1 LLILSIIFLLYIGG
15 GIKMVTGLLL
25 VKLTSGKEKQALIK
39 LRALKSIVH
48 MSAVFGRWDL
58 VLDMEADDLP
68 QLSNIIVQEIRPIP
82 GVLSTE
88 TLVTTTI

>member
-1 LLILSIIFLLYIGG
+1 
-15 GIKMVTGLLL
+15 MVTGLLL
-25 VKLTSGKEKQALIK
+25 VKLTSGKEKQALSK
-39 LRALKSIVH
+39 LKALKSVVH

-68 QLSNIIVQEIRPIP
+68 QLSNIIVQEIRPIS